1 MSFMYRFLKFW
12 CSLFL
17 RAKYKITFLYED
29 KEAFEGSDGMIIC
42 ANHHSNFDP
51 ILLAMGA
58 PKQIFYMSK
67 EELFEKNKI
76 FAWALRSVGA
86 FPVSRGKGDMTAIK
100 TSVDLIQNGKLL
112 GVFPE
117 GTRSKTGELLRP
129 KSGAAL
135 ICQKTK
141 AKILPVGISY
151 EDKSKWRSR
160 VIVNFGKPMENQEMF
175 SSEEI
180 SPRELK
186 NASKLIM
193 ERISDLRHTEIIK
206 NQKASQRED
215 EEKEIGD

>member
-1 MSFMYRFLKFW
+1 MTFMYRFLRF
-12 CSLFL
+12 CCGIFL

-29 KEAFEGSDGMIIC
+29 KAVFDSSDGMIVC
-42 ANHHSNFDP
+42 GNHHSNCDP

-67 EELFEKNKI
+67 EELFEKSKI
-76 FAWALRSVGA
+76 FAWALRGVGA

-100 TSVDLIQNGKLL
+100 TSVELIDEGKLL

-135 ICQKTK
+135 IAQKTK
-141 AKILPVGISY
+141 AKILPVGIAY
-151 EDKSKWRSR
+151 EDKSKWRSK
-160 VIVNFGKPMENQEMF
+160 VIINFGKPIENSELF

-186 NASKLIM
+186 DASKLIM
-193 ERISDLRHTEIIK
+193 ERISTLRHTEIILPK
-206 NQKASQRED
+206 QLTSKED